1 MADSKTPS
9 RAPQD
14 NEHDEPGDM
23 RTSSTSGM
31 ESPPIWMWGVI
42 FAALFGGV
50 YFLGANLG
58 NIGPDPWPSAAI
70 AEGAVMTVAQ
80 TPALDGAPI
89 YSARCIVCHQQGG
102 TGMPGIFPPVAN
114 SEWVTGNP
122 ENVVRIVLQGIQ
134 GPIDVAGQSYN
145 SVMPGLAAQLTD
157 EEVAA
162 VVTHVRS
169 SFGNSA
175 SSVSTADVA
184 RIRGEGRSAPW
195 TAEELQGMSGP
206 APAATPVVA
215 TATPA
220 PATPAPATP
229 QPAAPAAVAPSGGDG
244 AALFTQFACNTCHA
258 IDSPAAMVGPSLY
271 DVGNR
276 LSKAELY
283 QSIVDADAVIADGYA
298 AGMMSAMVSTM
309 NISGSELNKMVAYLA
324 GLKG

>member
-14 NEHDEPGDM
+14 HEHGEPGDM
-23 RTSSTSGM
+23 STHSTSGM

-58 NIGPDPWPSAAI
+58 NIGPDPWPKAAI
-70 AEGAVMTVAQ
+70 GDGAVMTVAQ

-102 TGMPGIFPPVAN
+102 TGMPGIFPPLTN
-114 SEWVTGNP
+114 SDWVTGNP
-122 ENVVRIVLQGIQ
+122 ENVVRIILQGIG

-145 SVMPGLAAQLTD
+145 SVMPGLATQLSD
-157 EEVAA
+157 EEIAA
-162 VVTHVRS
+162 VVTHIRG
-169 SFGNSA
+169 SFGNTASA
-175 SSVSTADVA
+175 VSTADVA

-206 APAATPVVA
+206 TPAATPVVA
-215 TATPA
+215 AATPSPVPA
-220 PATPAPATP
+220 AAKPAT
-229 QPAAPAAVAPSGGDG
+229 AVVNTSSGGDG
-244 AALFTQFACNTCHA
+244 ASLFAQFACNTCHA
-258 IDSPAAMVGPSLY
+258 VDNPAAMVGPSLY
-271 DVGNR
+271 DVGQR
-276 LSKAELY
+276 LSTAEIY
-283 QSIVDADAVIADGYA
+283 ESIVDPDAIITEGYSP
-298 AGMMSAMVSTM
+298 GMMSAMVSTM
-309 NISGSELNKMVAYLA
+309 NFTGTELNKMVKYLA